1 MLASGKNN
9 QFLKIYGITKLRT
22 DEIFLSDIRVRN
34 RNLISAEDDLKRLF
48 LHNPYG
54 QYDLYFNSSSNKRG
68 VGILIRKKIPVAVLR
83 ERADPGENYL
93 LLELEMSGKKAIV
106 GSIYGPNVN
115 DPVFFEN
122 LERDLRDLGG
132 QNIILGGDFNCT
144 FSTDFIRTN
153 IDCLNM
159 VNPPNRTHSLLLADL
174 CERLQ
179 LTDPYRVIN
188 PNKKEFTFVPRTA
201 DAVNRSRIDF
211 FLVSTNLIL
220 NGIDCTIAP
229 NLQNKLFD
237 HKACFLTLKKPI
249 CERRPNKPVD
259 SKILEHDITEYVI
272 FAAVSEAY
280 AVHPSNDDL
289 AVNDQRAALR
299 SIGQLKKLIR
309 EIGPPMIPPD
319 ALVIDNGLAYRE
331 GRDVLIRCADLFRD
345 EINRLN
351 LTNLRVVPD
360 PDVFFETLLGMI
372 KNDLISYQVYA
383 RYLENKSFK
392 DLK

>member
-1 MLASGKNN
+1 
-9 QFLKIYGITKLRT
+9 
-22 DEIFLSDIRVRN
+22 
-34 RNLISAEDDLKRLF
+34 
-48 LHNPYG
+48 
-54 QYDLYFNSSSNKRG
+54 
-68 VGILIRKKIPVAVLR
+68 
-83 ERADPGENYL
+83 
-93 LLELEMSGKKAIV
+93 
-106 GSIYGPNVN
+106 
-115 DPVFFEN
+115 
-122 LERDLRDLGG
+122 
-132 QNIILGGDFNCT
+132 
-144 FSTDFIRTN
+144 
-153 IDCLNM
+153 
-159 VNPPNRTHSLLLADL
+159 
-174 CERLQ
+174 
-179 LTDPYRVIN
+179 
-188 PNKKEFTFVPRTA
+188 
-201 DAVNRSRIDF
+201 
-211 FLVSTNLIL
+211 
-220 NGIDCTIAP
+220 
-229 NLQNKLFD
+229 
-237 HKACFLTLKKPI
+237 
-249 CERRPNKPVD
+249 
-259 SKILEHDITEYVI
+259 LEHDITEYVI

-309 EIGPPMIPPD
+309 EIGPPVIPPD